1 MLLPQFRDED
11 IALLRQVTER
21 VSPAPGLPK
30 ETVTHLVPDTTY
42 RGYVQPLGVE
52 EAVRMGLKA
61 DVARWRVR
69 LPGGM
74 QVKPGDVLRFRG
86 KDWKAMLVTP
96 YSSYT
101 RVIAEG
107 V

>member
-11 IALLRQVTER
+11 IVLLRQVTER

-30 ETVTHLVPDTTY
+30 ETVTHLVTDATH
-42 RGYVQPLGVE
+42 RGYVQPLGVV

-69 LPGGM
+69 LPGGV
-74 QVKPGDVLRFRG
+74 QVKPGDLLRFRG
-86 KDWKAMLVTP
+86 KDWKAVLVTL
-96 YSSYT
+96 YTSYT
-101 RVIAEG
+101 RVIAVG